1 MREISKLV
9 LVLSLICGISATA
22 LTIVRISLEERIDMQ
37 NDFYV
42 RGPAL
47 EQLFKKPAN
56 DLLKDKIVFTMDD
69 IAYPIFYMTKGNE
82 ITGLAIEAPGH
93 GGYGGDVIIMIGI
106 DTEAEKIIGLEI
118 IQHSETP
125 GVGSNI
131 EKVSFRKQWNNLLI
145 NELVELRAR
154 GGTIDAIS
162 GATYSSNAVVDGTN
176 KVKIIIN
183 EHLDEIEALIQVN
196 LN

>member
-9 LVLSLICGISATA
+9 LVLSLICGISAAA
-22 LTIVRISLEERIDMQ
+22 LTVVRISLEERIEMQ

-56 DLLKDKIVFTMDD
+56 DVLKDKIAFAIDGIT
-69 IAYPIFYMTKGNE
+69 YPIFYITEGST
-82 ITGLAIEAPGH
+82 ITGLAIEAPGK
-93 GGYGGDVIIMIGI
+93 GGYAGDIIIMIGI
-106 DTEAEKIIGLEI
+106 DTDAEKIIGLEI

-125 GVGSNI
+125 GVGSKV
-131 EKVSFRKQWNNLLI
+131 EKNSFRKQWRNIGI
-145 NELVELRAR
+145 NESVELRTH
-154 GGTIDAIS
+154 GGIIDAIS

-176 KVKIIIN
+176 RVKSIIN
-183 EHLDEIEALIQVN
+183 EHMNEIESLIQAQ
-196 LN
+196 LD

>member
-9 LVLSLICGISATA
+9 LVLSLICGISAAA

-37 NDFYV
+37 NDYYV

-47 EQLFKKPAN
+47 EELFQKPAN
-56 DLLKDKIVFTMDD
+56 DVLKDKIVFAIDGIT
-69 IAYPIFYMTKGNE
+69 YPIFYTIEGDM
-82 ITGLAIEAPGH
+82 ITGLAIEAPGR

-131 EKVSFRKQWNNLLI
+131 EKVSFRKQWNTLSI
-145 NELVELRAR
+145 NELIGLRTH

-162 GATYSSNAVVDGTN
+162 GATYSSNAVMDGTN
-176 KVKIIIN
+176 RIKNIIN
-183 EHLDEIEALIQVN
+183 EHLDEIEALIQAN
-196 LN
+196 LD

>member
-9 LVLSLICGISATA
+9 LVLSLICGISAAA
-22 LTIVRISLEERIDMQ
+22 LTIVRVSLEERIDMQ

-47 EQLFKKPAN
+47 EQLFQKPAN
-56 DLLKDKIVFTMDD
+56 DVLKNKVAFAIDD
-69 IAYPIFYMTKGNE
+69 ITCPIFYMTE
-82 ITGLAIEAPGH
+82 ADRITGLAIEAPGK
-93 GGYGGDVIIMIGI
+93 GGYAGDIIIMIGV

-145 NELVELRAR
+145 NELVELRAH

-176 KVKIIIN
+176 RIKNIIN
-183 EHLDEIEALIQVN
+183 EHLDEIETLIQAN
-196 LN
+196 LD